1 MAQTDGVGSPVFWDA
16 YARVRVQTRGDLI
29 NGAIRQAAECRRVL
43 RLPVDSPI
51 AVFPP
56 DWMRSCLSARDIE
69 WLWREHAIE
78 VKRLEDRFSDA
89 RLYTSPM
96 IGFGRPAPIG
106 APPG

>member
-1 MAQTDGVGSPVFWDA
+1 MARVEINNGGPVFWDA
-16 YARVRVQTRGDLI
+16 YARARVQIRGDLI

-56 DWMRSCLSARDIE
+56 DWMHSCLSVRDVE

-78 VKRLEDRFSDA
+78 VKPREDRFSDA
-89 RLYTSPM
+89 
-96 IGFGRPAPIG
+96 G
-106 APPG
+106 